1 VSFAVFMDIA
11 KFLKPRYVLMEN
23 VVDILKFGDGI
34 LGRYAIRRLVN
45 MGYQVCS
52 VLSISGSAVPLLPSN
67 QVAREELVQLT
78 VLRYRCAL

>member
-1 VSFAVFMDIA
+1 MFFAVFMDIA

-52 VLSISGSAVPLLPSN
+52 ILIISDSAVQHFLSNLL
-67 QVAREELVQLT
+67 
-78 VLRYRCAL
+78 ALMSSKFVKFCSQTD